1 MNKLVGIK
9 LKQANGTWSAE
20 IPFSTNANNVIYKNS
35 ISVLDVLGNDID
47 INIDGSIQEQ
57 INKLNT
63 TIRDNVTAWLE
74 ENISSE
80 GAILADNSLTIPGQ
94 AAEAKTVGDR
104 FAANEEKIGK
114 LLFTKDGTTYLT
126 EFTFRNGSPILKYRE
141 EEEE

>member
-47 INIDGSIQEQ
+47 VQTNGSLQYQ
-57 INKLNT
+57 INRLNT
-63 TIRDNVTAWLE
+63 AISDNVIAWLE

-80 GAILADNSLTIPGQ
+80 GAILVDSSLTISGQ
-94 AAEAKTVGDR
+94 AAQAKAVGDR
-104 FAANEEKIGK
+104 FTEDEAKIGK
-114 LLFTKDGTTYLT
+114 LLFTRDGITYLT
-126 EFTFRNGSPILKYRE
+126 EFTFQDGKPVLKYE

>member
-9 LKQANGTWSAE
+9 LKQANGTWSTE

-47 INIDGSIQEQ
+47 VETNGTIQYQ

-63 TIRDNVTAWLE
+63 AISDNVTAWLE

-80 GAILADNSLTIPGQ
+80 GAILVDSSLTVSGQ
-94 AAEAKTVGDR
+94 AAEAKAVGDR
-104 FAANEEKIGK
+104 FTTDEEKIGK
-114 LLFTKDGTTYLT
+114 LLFTRDGTTYLT
-126 EFTFRNGSPILKYRE
+126 EFTFRNGNPVLKYE
-141 EEEE
+141 EVEE

>member
-47 INIDGSIQEQ
+47 VETNGTIQYQ

-63 TIRDNVTAWLE
+63 AISDNVTAWLE

-80 GAILADNSLTIPGQ
+80 GAILVDSSLTISGQ
-94 AAEAKTVGDR
+94 AAEAKAVGDR
-104 FAANEEKIGK
+104 FIADEEKIGK

-126 EFTFRNGSPILKYRE
+126 EFTFRNGSPVLKYE
-141 EEEE
+141 EEEEE

>member
-20 IPFSTNANNVIYKNS
+20 IPFSTDADNVIYKNS

-47 INIDGSIQEQ
+47 VQTNGSLQYQ
-57 INKLNT
+57 INRLNT
-63 TIRDNVTAWLE
+63 AIRDNVLAWLE

-80 GAILADNSLTIPGQ
+80 GAILVDSSLTISGQ
-94 AAEAKTVGDR
+94 AAQAKVVGDR
-104 FAANEEKIGK
+104 FTEDEAKIGK
-114 LLFTKDGTTYLT
+114 LLFTRDGTTYLT
-126 EFTFRNGSPILKYRE
+126 EFAFKDGKPVLKYE